1 MGNHKK
7 VKMSKN
13 DNNKLITFMGAPGCG
28 KSTLATD
35 VHTELKKL
43 GKNSIFITEV
53 ATDFIA
59 EFGIPNEPIDQLVIF
74 YKQLSDERMFIGSKD
89 YIVCDSSGMLNYFY
103 FRRLFKMPLRDKDI
117 AIINHMQKEIL
128 KSLNQW
134 SHIFYLPVM
143 LDNTNDGIR
152 FQDKEE
158 IKQLDRMIKS
168 WLELENIPHIDLS
181 NIKLKDRTDYILDI
195 IK

>member
-1 MGNHKK
+1 
-7 VKMSKN
+7 MS
-13 DNNKLITFMGAPGCG
+13 KLITFLAAPASG
-28 KSTLATD
+28 KSTLASS
-35 VHTELKKL
+35 VHTELKKIN
-43 GKNSIFITEV
+43 KNSIFIPEV

-103 FRRLFKMPLRDKDI
+103 FRRLFKTPLRNKDI

-134 SHIFYLPVM
+134 SYIFYLPVM
-143 LDNTNDGIR
+143 LDNTDDGIR
-152 FQDKEE
+152 YQNKEE
-158 IKQLDRMIKS
+158 IMLIDRMIKS

-195 IK
+195 ITKNTK

>member
-1 MGNHKK
+1 
-7 VKMSKN
+7 
-13 DNNKLITFMGAPGCG
+13 MGAPGCG
-28 KSTLATD
+28 KSTLASS

-43 GKNSIFITEV
+43 GKNSIFIPEV

-89 YIVCDSSGMLNYFY
+89 YIICDSSGMLNYFY
-103 FRRLFKMPLRDKDI
+103 FRRLFKMPIGNKDI

-134 SHIFYLPVM
+134 SHVFYLPVM
-143 LDNTNDGIR
+143 LNDIEDGIR
-152 FQDKEE
+152 YQNKEE
-158 IKQLDRMIKS
+158 IILIDRMIKS
-168 WLELENIPHIDLS
+168 WLELENMPYIDLT
-181 NIKLKDRTDYILDI
+181 NIDRRDRTDFILKI